1 MSVNTD
7 YILQNLVEMGIA
19 IVDVRDTRGWSP
31 WHQHGII
38 SGSATY
44 VIPQDRDA
52 FVLTVRHCQDNSIN
66 YALIGGGTATSK
78 PREADVLIVTE
89 CLNTL
94 SIDTAAEELIVG
106 AGVAIETAEAFV
118 AEHGWTLGQWLGSG
132 ATATIGGA
140 VVTNANGILAG
151 RYGNFMDAVT
161 LIEVLDQSG
170 NTSWISPAAYRSLTG
185 AVILGVRLP
194 LWLSPDGRAVAR
206 FVGAG
211 DPLAALR
218 QVATARLMP
227 AHISVDQSGT
237 ITVIVEGEPHL
248 ETARYQL
255 IAAILQKHGAVQ
267 DLSLDQGKH
276 WDALLASNPWSA
288 NATGD
293 VWADRIVLTVSWSDY
308 SQLLNTW
315 MQRAQSAESELTWR
329 AMNPTPNG
337 VQLILDFQLN
347 GVKTGPNWL
356 YDRDQI
362 LMSK

>member
-1 MSVNTD
+1 MHSVGLKSVNTD
-7 YILQNLVEMGIA
+7 YILQKLVDMGIA
-19 IVDVRDTRGWSP
+19 MVDVRDVRGWSP
-31 WHQHGII
+31 WHQHGIT
-38 SGSATY
+38 SGKASYIT
-44 VIPQDRDA
+44 PQDRDA
-52 FVLTVRHCQDNSIN
+52 FIQTLKHCHDNGL
-66 YALIGGGTATSK
+66 YYTLIGGGTATSK
-78 PREADVLIVTE
+78 PCGADVLIVTE
-89 CLNTL
+89 CLKAL
-94 SIDTAAEELIVG
+94 SIDTSAEELIVG

-140 VVTNANGILAG
+140 IVTNANGILAG

-161 LIEVLDQSG
+161 FIEILDQSG
-170 NTSWISPAAYRSLTG
+170 NTSWISPATYRSLPD
-185 AVILGVRLP
+185 AVILAVRLP

-255 IAAILQKHGAVQ
+255 IAAILQKQGAVQ
-267 DLSLDQGKH
+267 DLTLDQGKH
-276 WDALLASNPWSA
+276 WDTLLSSNPWSA
-288 NATGD
+288 NAAGD

-308 SQLLNTW
+308 SQVLNTW
-315 MQRAQSAESELTWR
+315 MLRAQSAGAELTWR
-329 AMNPTPNG
+329 AMNPTQNG
-337 VQLILDFQLN
+337 VQLILDFHLD
-347 GVKTGPNWL
+347 GVKTGPDWL
-356 YDRDQI
+356 YFK
-362 LMSK
+362 S

>member
-1 MSVNTD
+1 MHSVGLKSVNTD
-7 YILQNLVEMGIA
+7 YILQKLVDMGIA
-19 IVDVRDTRGWSP
+19 MVDVRDVRGWSP
-31 WHQHGII
+31 WHQHGIT
-38 SGSATY
+38 SGKASYIT
-44 VIPQDRDA
+44 PQDRDA
-52 FVLTVRHCQDNSIN
+52 FIQTLKHCHDNGL
-66 YALIGGGTATSK
+66 YYTLIGGGTATSK
-78 PREADVLIVTE
+78 PCGADVLIVTE
-89 CLNTL
+89 CLKAL
-94 SIDTAAEELIVG
+94 SIDTSAEELIVG

-140 VVTNANGILAG
+140 IVTNANGILAG

-161 LIEVLDQSG
+161 LIEILDQSG
-170 NTSWISPAAYRSLTG
+170 NTSWLSPATYRSLPD
-185 AVILGVRLP
+185 AVILAVRLP

-255 IAAILQKHGAVQ
+255 IAAILQKQGAVQ
-267 DLSLDQGKH
+267 DLTLDQGKH
-276 WDALLASNPWSA
+276 WDTLLSSNPWSA
-288 NATGD
+288 NAAGD

-308 SQLLNTW
+308 SQVLNTW
-315 MQRAQSAESELTWR
+315 MLRAQSAGAELTWR
-329 AMNPTPNG
+329 AMNPTQNG
-337 VQLILDFQLN
+337 VQLILDFHLD
-347 GVKTGPNWL
+347 GVKTGPDWL
-356 YDRDQI
+356 YFK
-362 LMSK
+362 S